1 MGGKPPLKLGGKIM
15 KDFYIMYW
23 TIGGSQASC
32 GLEPKRVR
40 FHCKA
45 ENKEK
50 AIERLFSKHSNLD
63 MGNIIQIEEA

>member
-1 MGGKPPLKLGGKIM
+1 M

-32 GLEPKRVR
+32 GLEPKTVR

-45 ENKEK
+45 GSQEEAVEK
-50 AIERLFSKHSNLD
+50 LFSKHPNLD
-63 MGNIIQIEEA
+63 NGNIIQIEEV

>member
-1 MGGKPPLKLGGKIM
+1 M

-23 TIGGSQASC
+23 TIGDSQASC

-45 ENKEK
+45 ENQEK
-50 AIERLFSKHSNLD
+50 AVERLFSKHPNLD
-63 MGNIIQIEEA
+63 NGNIIQIEEA

>member
-1 MGGKPPLKLGGKIM
+1 M
-15 KDFYIMYW
+15 KEIYIMYW

-32 GLEPKRVR
+32 GLEPKTIR

-50 AIERLFSKHSNLD
+50 ALEKLFSKHSDLE
-63 MGNIIQIEEA
+63 MGNIIQIEEV